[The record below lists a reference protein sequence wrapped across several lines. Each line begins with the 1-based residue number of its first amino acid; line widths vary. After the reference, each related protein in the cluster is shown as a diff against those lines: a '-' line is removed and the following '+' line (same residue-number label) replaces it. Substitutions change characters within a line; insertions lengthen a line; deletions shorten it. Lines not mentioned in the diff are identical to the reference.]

1 MFTAVIDGI
10 KYTLNNIN
18 KIATVSSVCTWLDD
32 YYWTRLCIPS
42 SIFYKGEQYTVTE
55 IAGSACVNC
64 DTLIFVFI
72 PNTVIEIGDQA
83 FARCNKLSN
92 IIIPQSVTKIG
103 SYAFSGTAWYDNQP
117 DGSIYIN
124 NVLYAYKGTM
134 QENTSIDVK
143 EGTVSISPYAFY
155 NCAELISITIPNGV
169 TEISHWTFSGC
180 TKLRNISIPDS
191 VTAISGHSFE
201 ACCNLCELNIPNSV
215 TKIGS
220 YAFSET
226 AWYNNQPNGVVY
238 INNVLY
244 AYKGAMPENTS
255 IDVKEGTVSIRRGAF
270 LDCLELR
277 SISIPK
283 SVSEIDGYTF
293 SGCI

>member
-1 MFTAVIDGI
+1 MVSTTIDGI
-10 KYTLNNIN
+10 QYTLNNID
-18 KIATVSSVCTWLDD
+18 KTATAARFCTWLDD

-117 DGSIYIN
+117 DGPIYIN

-134 QENTSIDVK
+134 QENTSIDV
-143 EGTVSISPYAFY
+143 
-155 NCAELISITIPNGV
+155 N
-169 TEISHWTFSGC
+169 
-180 TKLRNISIPDS
+180 
-191 VTAISGHSFE
+191 
-201 ACCNLCELNIPNSV
+201 
-215 TKIGS
+215 
-220 YAFSET
+220 
-226 AWYNNQPNGVVY
+226 
-238 INNVLY
+238 
-244 AYKGAMPENTS
+244 
-255 IDVKEGTVSIRRGAF
+255 
-270 LDCLELR
+270 
-277 SISIPK
+277 
-283 SVSEIDGYTF
+283 
-293 SGCI
+293 